1 MAEDTNDKLMAQ
13 FIERASPKL
22 LEAMSAQIAALV
34 EKQVGGLAENSKAL
48 LDELKQSRAERDAL
62 AEKSAADFSQLKT
75 LLERGGSPDEIKSVL
90 NPQPIRLTREQ
101 ARDVQLY
108 RRAREQAAKNGT
120 SVQIVEG

>member
-1 MAEDTNDKLMAQ
+1 MAEDSNDKLMAQ

-22 LEAMSAQIAALV
+22 LEAMSAQIAEIV
-34 EKQVGGLAENSKAL
+34 EKRVSGLAENSKAL

-75 LLERGGSPDEIKSVL
+75 LLERGDSPEAIRDAL
-90 NPQPIRLTREQ
+90 NPPKITLTREQ

-120 SVQIVEG
+120 SVEIVEG

>member
-22 LEAMSAQIAALV
+22 LEAMSAQIAEIV
-34 EKQVGGLAENSKAL
+34 EKRVSGLAENSKAL

-108 RRAREQAAKNGT
+108 RRARDQAAKNGT
-120 SVQIVEG
+120 SVQILED

>member
-120 SVQIVEG
+120 SIEIVEG

>member
-22 LEAMSAQIAALV
+22 LEAMSAQIAEIV
-34 EKQVGGLAENSKAL
+34 EKRVSGLAENSKAL

-120 SVQIVEG
+120 SIEIVEG

>member
-1 MAEDTNDKLMAQ
+1 MAEDSNDKLMAQ

-22 LEAMSAQIAALV
+22 LDAMSAQIAALV

-75 LLERGGSPDEIKSVL
+75 LLERGESPAAIKSVL
-90 NPQPIRLTREQ
+90 TPEPIRLTREQ
-101 ARDVQLY
+101 ARDPAIY
-108 RRAREQAAKNGT
+108 RRAKSQAQQNGT
-120 SVQIVEG
+120 SVQIVE

>member
-1 MAEDTNDKLMAQ
+1 MSDENDKLMAQ

-90 NPQPIRLTREQ
+90 NPQPIRLTRAQ

-120 SVQIVEG
+120 SIEIVEG

>member
-22 LEAMSAQIAALV
+22 LEAMSAQIAEIV
-34 EKQVGGLAENSKAL
+34 EKRVSGLAENSKAL

-75 LLERGGSPDEIKSVL
+75 LLERGDSPAAIRDAL
-90 NPQPIRLTREQ
+90 NPPKITLTRAQ

-120 SVQIVEG
+120 SIEIVE

>member
-75 LLERGGSPDEIKSVL
+75 LLERGDSPAAIRDAL
-90 NPQPIRLTREQ
+90 NPPKITLTRAQ

-120 SVQIVEG
+120 SVEIVEG

>member
-1 MAEDTNDKLMAQ
+1 MADDNNDKLMAQ

-48 LDELKQSRAERDAL
+48 LDELKQARAERDAL

-75 LLERGGSPDEIKSVL
+75 LLERGESPAAIRDAL
-90 NPQPIRLTREQ
+90 NPPKITLTREQ

-108 RRAREQAAKNGT
+108 RRAREQAAKSGT
-120 SVQIVEG
+120 SIEIVEG

>member
-1 MAEDTNDKLMAQ
+1 MAEDSNDKLMAQ

-22 LEAMSAQIAALV
+22 LEAMSAQIAEIV
-34 EKQVGGLAENSKAL
+34 EKRVSGLAENSKAL

-75 LLERGGSPDEIKSVL
+75 LLERGDSPAAIRDAL
-90 NPQPIRLTREQ
+90 NPPKITLTREQ

-120 SVQIVEG
+120 SVEIVGD